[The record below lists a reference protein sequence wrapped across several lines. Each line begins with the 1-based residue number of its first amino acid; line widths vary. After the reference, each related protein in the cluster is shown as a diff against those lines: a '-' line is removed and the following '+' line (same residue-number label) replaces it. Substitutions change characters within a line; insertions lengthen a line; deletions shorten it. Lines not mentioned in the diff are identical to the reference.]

1 MDQINKIIKS
11 LNFAD
16 EISSKLSMSDSI
28 LQITQA
34 QQTWINDTNTI
45 SKALLKS
52 ISYNNNFLPKNIAG
66 FNSMNLGSN
75 LASLNISADIITSI
89 NNINKLQSN
98 MFVDLKGLSKIGEMY
113 QPYINQLKS
122 MQIAMRSITAQIE
135 LISIQNSNWSLL
147 EEFEHI
153 NEEAIEI
160 TNGFSSDFTLTDEET
175 KRFEALIEKI
185 IVFFKSNKKYG
196 KNALLFISVIL
207 NVMALHQYYDFI
219 KSKPAATK
227 EDLIKFERRINQ
239 TIELKLREEKEYRTT
254 NRISKVMLKPKNKTA
269 LLNTL
274 PKGFDVIILQI
285 NHKWALVSYIN
296 PKDNLMET
304 GWILKK
310 YLNKVK

>member
-1 MDQINKIIKS
+1 MNKIIKN
-11 LNFAD
+11 LNFQED
-16 EISSKLSMSDSI
+16 ISSKLSMSDSI
-28 LQITQA
+28 IQMTQA
-34 QQTWINDTNTI
+34 HQTWINDTNTI

-52 ISYNNNFLPKNIAG
+52 ISFNSNFLPKYISG
-66 FNSMNLGSN
+66 LNSMTLGSN
-75 LASLNISADIITSI
+75 LASLNISSDIIASI
-89 NNINKLQSN
+89 NNINKLQSS
-98 MFVDLKGLSKIGEMY
+98 MFVGLKGLSKIGEMY
-113 QPYINQLKS
+113 QPYTTQLKS

-135 LISIQNSNWSLL
+135 TISIQNNNWSLL

-185 IVFFKSNKKYG
+185 IAFFKSNKKYG
-196 KNALLFISVIL
+196 KNALLFISVIV
-207 NVMALHQYYDFI
+207 NIMALHQYYDFV

-239 TIELKLREEKEYRTT
+239 TIESKLREEKEYRTT
-254 NRISKVMLKPKNKTA
+254 NRICKVMLKPKYKTA

-285 NHKWALVSYIN
+285 NHKWAFVSYIN

-304 GWILKK
+304 GWIMKK
-310 YLNKVK
+310 YLDRVK